1 MKIQRGIKFYT
12 MFPASLEENVIIPLT
27 IFQEK
32 LLTDDARGSCRA
44 VFDNIFG
51 HLLLYDKIFA
61 VASSGTVQI
70 SKLSNGVYEYIARMR
85 DFIAQC
91 PPP

>member
-1 MKIQRGIKFYT
+1 MTLVAHAELYLITFSAIYYT
-12 MFPASLEENVIIPLT
+12 
-27 IFQEK
+27 
-32 LLTDDARGSCRA
+32 
-44 VFDNIFG
+44 
-51 HLLLYDKIFA
+51 YDKIFA

-91 PPP
+91 PLPASVKVFKIH

>member
-1 MKIQRGIKFYT
+1 MTLVAHAELYLITFSAIYFY
-12 MFPASLEENVIIPLT
+12 I
-27 IFQEK
+27 
-32 LLTDDARGSCRA
+32 
-44 VFDNIFG
+44 
-51 HLLLYDKIFA
+51 YDKIFA

-91 PPP
+91 PLPASVKVFKIH